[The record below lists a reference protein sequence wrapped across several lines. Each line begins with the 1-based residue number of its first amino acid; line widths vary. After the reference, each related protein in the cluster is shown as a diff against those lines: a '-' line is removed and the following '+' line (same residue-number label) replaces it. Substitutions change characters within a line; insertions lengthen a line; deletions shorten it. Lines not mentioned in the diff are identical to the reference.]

1 MDEEQIRALT
11 SQLVDEKLKA
21 FFGFN
26 DMPFDGGDLQKFS
39 KMAATLSSANY
50 VQENMAGK
58 PVFGSR
64 ELLTHAL
71 EQAKNPGLILEFGV
85 FSGSTIN
92 HIASLTS
99 QQVFGFDSF
108 EGLPEDWRPDIPKGA
123 FATSLPE
130 VRSNV
135 ELIKGYFDAT
145 IPGFLEEHAESIS
158 FLHVDCDLY
167 SSTKTIFDMCSDR
180 IKSGT
185 VIMFDEYFN
194 YVGWHDHE
202 FKAFQEF
209 VASND
214 IEYEYLGYVPYH
226 QQVAVKIL

>member
-1 MDEEQIRALT
+1 MDEERVRALA
-11 SQLVDEKLKA
+11 SKLVDEKLNA

-26 DMPFDGGDLQKFS
+26 DMPFDGGDLRKVS
-39 KMAATLSSANY
+39 RIMATLDSANY
-50 VQENMAGK
+50 VQKNMADK
-58 PVFGSR
+58 PVFSSQD
-64 ELLTHAL
+64 LLAHAL
-71 EQAKNPGLILEFGV
+71 EQARNPGLILEFGV

-108 EGLPEDWRPDIPKGA
+108 EGLPEDWRPDIQKGA

-130 VRSNV
+130 VRPNV
-135 ELIKGYFDAT
+135 ELVEGYFDAT
-145 IPGFLEEHAESIS
+145 LPGFLERHTESIS

-167 SSTKTIFDMCSDR
+167 SSTKTIFDMCGDR

-185 VIMFDEYFN
+185 VIVFDEYFN
-194 YVGWHDHE
+194 YVGWVDHE

-209 VASND
+209 VASKN